1 MELSRACV
9 LTPARMPMCVRAES
23 CFTALEPMWLAN
35 VWYKII
41 DLCAITFD
49 SKIEGLK
56 LLTDNT

>member
-1 MELSRACV
+1 M